1 MMRKALMRISVRFFP
16 VARIR
21 ASVIAMLLLMVA
33 VAAPAF
39 VRPATAVEDSKLAG
53 QPKPDYRARRQKL
66 MEQLKDGIV
75 VLIGARE
82 DEFGE
87 VGRFRQKNN
96 FMYLTGVQTPS
107 AYMMLIPAGIIPNK
121 PAQEIVFIPPR
132 NLMHE
137 KWTGPQIGPGREGE
151 AAFGMQEV
159 ADASKFND
167 RLRELLSSAAFKSD
181 SASTK
186 PAAKI
191 YTVVP

>member
-1 MMRKALMRISVRFFP
+1 MRINFRPRP

-21 ASVIAMLLLMVA
+21 ASLTLALALMMVGL
-33 VAAPAF
+33 AAPALIT
-39 VRPATAVEDSKLAG
+39 PAAAFEDDKLAA
-53 QPKPDYRARRQKL
+53 QPKSEYRARRQKL

-132 NLMHE
+132 NLMHA
-137 KWTGPQIGPGREGE
+137 KWTGPHIGPGQE
-151 AAFGMQEV
+151 AEDLFC
-159 ADASKFND
+159 
-167 RLRELLSSAAFKSD
+167 
-181 SASTK
+181 
-186 PAAKI
+186 
-191 YTVVP
+191 